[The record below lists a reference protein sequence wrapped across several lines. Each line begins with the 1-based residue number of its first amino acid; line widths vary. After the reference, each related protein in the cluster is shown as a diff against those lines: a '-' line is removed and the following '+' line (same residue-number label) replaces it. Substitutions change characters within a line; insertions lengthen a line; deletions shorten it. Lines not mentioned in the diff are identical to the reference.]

1 MKIGIFGGSFN
12 PPHKMH
18 EEIAK
23 KLIENH
29 EVDTIIFVP
38 TGMKYEYKNNLI
50 ENKYRLDML
59 KIITK
64 NHKDYQVSDFEL
76 KEEAVYTYQT
86 LDHFQKIYP
95 NDELFFI
102 CGADNLSYIEKWKNA
117 EYLINTY
124 KFLVIVRNTNTIN
137 ELLEKNKDHLDHIIV
152 SSITPSPISS
162 TVVRELIREKKYEEA
177 KEYVSKEVLDY
188 IIKNHLYEE
197 SV

>member
-64 NHKDYQVSDFEL
+64 NHNNYQVSDFEL

-124 KFLVIVRNTNTIN
+124 KFLVIVRNTNTID

-188 IIKNHLYEE
+188 IINNHLYEE

>member
-124 KFLVIVRNTNTIN
+124 KFLVIVRNTNTID
-137 ELLEKNKDHLDHIIV
+137 ELLEKNKDHLNHIIV
-152 SSITPSPISS
+152 SSITSSPISS

-188 IIKNHLYEE
+188 IINNHLYEE

>member
-59 KIITK
+59 NIITK
-64 NHKDYQVSDFEL
+64 NHENYQVSDFEM

-124 KFLVIVRNTNTIN
+124 KFLVIVRNTNTID

-188 IIKNHLYEE
+188 IINNHLYEE

>member
-23 KLIENH
+23 ELLEKH

-59 KIITK
+59 NLIAKK
-64 NHKDYQVSDFEL
+64 NKKYQVSDFEM

-86 LDHFQKIYP
+86 MDHFQEIYP

-102 CGADNLSYIEKWKNA
+102 CGADNLSYIEKWKNP

-124 KFLVIVRNTNTIN
+124 KFLVIVRDTNTIE

-152 SSITPSPISS
+152 SSISPNPISS
-162 TVVRELIREKKYEEA
+162 TEVRELIRDGKLEEA
-177 KEYVSKEVLDY
+177 KKYVSEEVLDY
-188 IIKNHLYEE
+188 IEKNHLYKET
-197 SV
+197 V